1 MEKLELNP
9 EIVKSEDGKSA
20 VVQFD
25 KNAFDNYIGEELT
38 KAKNELMEKAGSY
51 VQAVATCGYTTAGTL
66 FAENEDMNTVDV
78 EAPIFREGDRFQAH
92 IKRDEIDL
100 VETDDYVPA
109 VKITQSITS
118 VANVQTSIRT
128 MASTYKE
135 IMAKKV
141 III

>member
-25 KNAFDNYIGEELT
+25 KNAFDNYIGEELA
-38 KAKNELMEKAGSY
+38 KAKDELMEKAGSY

-66 FAENEDMNTVDV
+66 FAENEDMSTIDV

-92 IKRDEIDL
+92 IKRDEIEL
-100 VETDDYVPA
+100 VDNEDYVPA
-109 VKITQSITS
+109 MKITQSITS
-118 VANVQTSIRT
+118 AANVQSGVRT
-128 MASTYKE
+128 MASTYRE
-135 IMAKKV
+135 IMAKKS
-141 III
+141 